1 MFNIYAAKRMICAF
15 VREQAVTLSLNLL
28 LLTSSATW
36 SKLPMINVTSFTFPK
51 QPRHREKNSAQRVSK
66 IDCQCILTLTTNLF
80 IRIAT
85 DKLLAQN

>member
-1 MFNIYAAKRMICAF
+1 MICAF

-51 QPRHREKNSAQRVSK
+51 QPRRREKNSAQRVCK
-66 IDCQCILTLTTNLF
+66 TDCQCILTLKANLF

>member
-36 SKLPMINVTSFTFPK
+36 SKLLMINVTSFTFPK
-51 QPRHREKNSAQRVSK
+51 QPRHREKNSAQGLQDRLSVYSYTYSQLVYTY
-66 IDCQCILTLTTNLF
+66 CH
-80 IRIAT
+80 
-85 DKLLAQN
+85 

>member
-1 MFNIYAAKRMICAF
+1 MFNIYTAKRMICAF

-36 SKLPMINVTSFTFPK
+36 SKLLMINVTSFTFPK
-51 QPRHREKNSAQRVSK
+51 QPRHREKNSAQRISK
-66 IDCQCILTLTTNLF
+66 IDCQCILTLPANLF